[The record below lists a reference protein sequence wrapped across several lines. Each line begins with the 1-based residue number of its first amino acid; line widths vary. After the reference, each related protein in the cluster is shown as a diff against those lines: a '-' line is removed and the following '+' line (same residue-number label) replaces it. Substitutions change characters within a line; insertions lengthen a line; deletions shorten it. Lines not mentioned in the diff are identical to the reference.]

1 MSLNLSHQIG
11 SRIYRIRKQYG
22 WTQERLAIEC
32 QMSRTV
38 ISSVENGDAN
48 PQTLT
53 LARIAAGL
61 AVPVGSLLPPEQQH
75 AKETPC

>member
-1 MSLNLSHQIG
+1 MSHNLSHQIG
-11 SRIYRIRKQYG
+11 ARIYRIRKQHG

-38 ISSVENGDAN
+38 ISQVENGDSN

-61 AVPVGSLLPPEQQH
+61 AVPVGSLLPPEQQN
-75 AKETPC
+75 A